1 MTGNEK
7 ASQKRGFTIYI
18 QVGRKIFSQ
27 HVYRSLRLTKSEL
40 RNMTQNAVNEA
51 LDNEQGEWS

>member
-18 QVGRKIFSQ
+18 QMRKIYSQ
-27 HVYRSLRLTKSEL
+27 HVYYSPNNSIYHLSQQTLLIRHKDWHSEIGSL
-40 RNMTQNAVNEA
+40 
-51 LDNEQGEWS
+51 

>member
-18 QVGRKIFSQ
+18 QKWE
-27 HVYRSLRLTKSEL
+27 KSSV
-40 RNMTQNAVNEA
+40 NMHIVP
-51 LDNEQGEWS
+51 